1 MAGGLGRTMKGSGC
15 HAEAQARTPWGSSPH
30 FPAGIPQ
37 WRAEWRMERCLWGE
51 CSLSQPRSQAFI
63 CVLPSP
69 RADLP
74 SLALWREC
82 WGQGREVVGCWG
94 PGEGGL
100 PLLSPLIRWLSITRR
115 EETSCTLPPHAAPS
129 NEQEGCLAEV
139 PKTTASQF
147 CTWKTWVLLTS
158 VGPSVA
164 EAGM

>member
-15 HAEAQARTPWGSSPH
+15 HAEAQTRTPWGSSPH

-37 WRAEWRMERCLWGE
+37 WGAEWRMERCLWGE

-115 EETSCTLPPHAAPS
+115 EETSCTLPPDAAPS

-147 CTWKTWVLLTS
+147 CT
-158 VGPSVA
+158 
-164 EAGM
+164 